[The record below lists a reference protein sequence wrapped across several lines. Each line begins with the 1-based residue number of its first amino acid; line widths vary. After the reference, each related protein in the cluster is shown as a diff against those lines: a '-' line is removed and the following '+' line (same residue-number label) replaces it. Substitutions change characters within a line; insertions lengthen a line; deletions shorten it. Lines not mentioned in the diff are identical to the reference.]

1 MKINLKD
8 YSLISNAELKFI
20 LGEQG
25 YEDYKKSKL
34 IIPSRLLAN
43 KCFNMGEGILREEK
57 YSNMEYNEAKHHF
70 LNGDIDI

>member
-8 YSLISNAELKFI
+8 YSLISNDDLV
-20 LGEQG
+20 
-25 YEDYKKSKL
+25 KL
-34 IIPSRLLAN
+34 MVKANIIVSVTPSRLLAN
-43 KCFNMGEGILREEK
+43 KCFNMCEGILREEK